1 VEGLGADNVVLFLLE
16 NPELLPRVPAKPTPN
31 SRLSPELT
39 TTDGRGGCNRGTAV
53 EEPRNSGSGRPVGR
67 CERKRGAIAQV
78 EEEEVVELTAARAP
92 CEPASRS
99 RSAATTSCSGCPRGE
114 EDGWRWPGE
123 EKETKLGL
131 RVWVWSGV
139 TGALCKRSLARSRP
153 ARSYWAPTG
162 LFVWHGPNSRTGFH
176 LFRER
181 KNA

>member
-99 RSAATTSCSGCPRGE
+99 RSAATTSCSGCSRGE
-114 EDGWRWPGE
+114 EEGGLAVAGRREGDQARVEG
-123 EKETKLGL
+123 LGL
-131 RVWVWSGV
+131 VRCNGCAMQAFAGQVQ
-139 TGALCKRSLARSRP
+139 TGPFLLGSDRTFCVARP
-153 ARSYWAPTG
+153 E
-162 LFVWHGPNSRTGFH
+162 L
-176 LFRER
+176 
-181 KNA
+181 